1 MKKITD
7 ILWVPEDFE
16 THHHYYADEK
26 GEKEYTG
33 TTSVLGVIAKPS
45 LIPWAAR
52 MACEHVWEN
61 RGRLT
66 EDQGDGAFTYNCL
79 EDEKLKV
86 VLEEA
91 RIAHT
96 KKKEAA
102 GEHGTDTHALVEEYV
117 NYCLKSFDGQPVND
131 YAFDG
136 DDAILKFKAWA
147 VENVDHFLFS
157 ERRMANK
164 DLWLAGTADF
174 AYISKDGKRMMAD
187 FKTSS
192 GIYGLEYWMQTAA
205 YRLLAEGEG
214 DAPYDG
220 QTIVRLGKDG
230 SFEVQHRY
238 AYDVDRSAFLAALT
252 IYRAQQTYVKPK

>member
-16 THHHYYADEK
+16 THHHYYADEA

-102 GEHGTDTHALVEEYV
+102 GEHGTSAHALVE
-117 NYCLKSFDGQPVND
+117 NYINVALNTNEGKPLFV
-131 YAFDG
+131 G
-136 DDAILKFKAWA
+136 DVAIQKFIDWA
-147 VENVDHFLFS
+147 TANVDHFLFS

-164 DLWLAGTADF
+164 ELWIAGTADL
-174 AYISKDGKRMMAD
+174 AYIDKEGKGVMSD
-187 FKTSS
+187 FKTSGS
-192 GIYGLEYWMQTAA
+192 GIYYEMFLQAAA
-205 YRLLAEGEG
+205 YQLLAEGEG
-214 DAPYDG
+214 DAPYDYR
-220 QTIVRLGKDG
+220 TVVRLDKRGN
-230 SFEVQHRY
+230 FEVAERFDY
-238 AYDVDRSAFLAALT
+238 TTDKRAFLSALDL
-252 IYRAQQTYVKPK
+252 YRAQSTYKTNK